1 MRVSLCGVAYRPWAK
16 ERVATMGKLSRFR
29 PSPAMVVALIALFVA
44 LGGGAYAGVTLNSI
58 HSQQIKNGQV
68 KNVDLANNAVNSA
81 KIRRGGVTDSDLAPG
96 ISGSKITGKVGA
108 AGVADSATTAGSAAA
123 AANADRLD
131 GLDSLD
137 LKARWA
143 HIDADGVIL
152 AQSGGITVVDTPA
165 TGTYI
170 VNFGVPTTGRA
181 LIVSSSGKNESTRG
195 TTDATPCGGAPEGV
209 DCPNS
214 VSNTHVRVRSTR
226 RGDDV
231 LQDNAFY
238 LILLP

>member
-1 MRVSLCGVAYRPWAK
+1 
-16 ERVATMGKLSRFR
+16 MGKLNRFR

-58 HSQQIKNGQV
+58 RSKDIKDGQV
-68 KNVDLANNAVNSA
+68 RSVDLANNAVNSA
-81 KIRRGGVTDSDLAPG
+81 KIRNGAVTDSDLAAG
-96 ISGSKITGKVGA
+96 IAGSKIAGKVA
-108 AGVADSATTAGSAAA
+108 SAASA
-123 AANADRLD
+123 DVAATATDAANADRLD

-137 LKARWA
+137 LKARWV
-143 HIDADGVIL
+143 HVDADGAIL
-152 AQSGGITVVDTPA
+152 AQSGGITIVDTPK

-195 TTDATPCGGAPEGV
+195 TTDATPCGGGVEGV
-209 DCPNS
+209 TIDCPDGAP
-214 VSNTHVRVRSTR
+214 NTYVRVRSTR
-226 RGDDV
+226 RGDDI